1 MARRWL
7 AGLLVLAAA
16 GSAYVSGTVL
26 ERRVA
31 ARERSDQLLY
41 LPNGKHLKVASLGQ
55 APVLADMIYI
65 WAIQY
70 YSEYERAD
78 RFRYVEHVFGEVIT
92 ELDPHYVDAYWLGAL
107 ILIVEAGEL
116 EKGLALLD
124 QGFAANPDKWILP
137 YLAGWECW
145 LAGQPGR
152 AADYFDAAAATPGA
166 PPTARRIRAAMV
178 SRAGN
183 LDKALVLWNEIL
195 EDPDSDPT
203 SRAIAERKVGDL
215 RVQIDLRDIQAA
227 IERFRFENSRFPGS
241 LEELQ
246 KRGYI
251 RGVPRHPDDRDY
263 EYDPRSGK
271 VSAPEGR
278 VLGESA

>member
-7 AGLLVLAAA
+7 AGLLVFIAA

-26 ERRVA
+26 ERRSA

-41 LPNGKHLKVASLGQ
+41 LPNGQYLKIASLGQ

-116 EKGLALLD
+116 ERGLALLD
-124 QGFAANPDKWILP
+124 QGFAANPDQWILP

-145 LAGQPGR
+145 LARQPGR

-166 PPTARRIRAAMV
+166 PPTVRRIRAAMV
-178 SRAGN
+178 SRAGD
-183 LDKALVLWNEIL
+183 LETALVLWTEIL
-195 EDPDSDPT
+195 EDSQSDPT
-203 SRAIAERKVGDL
+203 SRAIAQRKVREL
-215 RVQIDLRDIQAA
+215 RVRIDLRDIRAV
-227 IERFRFENSRFPGS
+227 IERFRSENSRFPGS
-241 LEELQ
+241 LEELRE
-246 KRGYI
+246 RGYI
-251 RGVPRHPDDRDY
+251 RGVPRHPDSRDY
-263 EYDPRSGK
+263 DYDPRSGK
-271 VSAPEGR
+271 VSAPGDR
-278 VLGESA
+278 VLGDST